1 MTARRC
7 STLKNSL
14 ARNTIIKIIVKVV
27 LLVGLYKGGIMKG
40 YLFGLGAMIV
50 GSVVFW
56 FFMLRTIFLILSPW
70 DDLNKE
76 TSNIGQFKSV
86 GKK

>member
-56 FFMLRTIFLILSPW
+56 FFYATNYFPYIEPL
-70 DDLNKE
+70 
-76 TSNIGQFKSV
+76 G
-86 GKK
+86 

>member
-1 MTARRC
+1 
-7 STLKNSL
+7 
-14 ARNTIIKIIVKVV
+14 
-27 LLVGLYKGGIMKG
+27 MKK
-40 YLFGLGAMIV
+40 YLFGLGAMII

-56 FFMLRTIFLILSPW
+56 FLVFGFFMLRTIFLILSPW

-76 TSNIGQFKSV
+76 TSNIGQFESV